1 MARSLLWLACSAAA
15 TEVLHV
21 AQDDAS
27 ADFATLVATRDYLR
41 SLPRAAAAGATV
53 VVHPGVYRETL
64 TLGPDDSGSPGR
76 PITWRALDG
85 RGAALSGGVE
95 VPRAAFAA
103 VGPSS
108 PLVRADL
115 YAQGVTRSVLRC
127 GDLRER
133 LTGTSIENR
142 SRRVR

>member
-1 MARSLLWLACSAAA
+1 MGVGVGPAEAGLPALTDVLSGSGFGLRLRSPVSAI
-15 TEVLHV
+15 
-21 AQDDAS
+21 
-27 ADFATLVATRDYLR
+27 FR
-41 SLPRAAAAGATV
+41 SLPRAAAAGAAV

-115 YAQGVTRSVLRC
+115 YAQGVTRSVLC
-127 GDLRER
+127 AVAIFE
-133 LTGTSIENR
+133 S
-142 SRRVR
+142 V